1 VLTTDELARWCRSSL
16 QSTIAETLFER
27 GNLSRV
33 LGVAL
38 EDGREVV
45 IKLRPWH
52 DRLRG
57 CIAVQRQLVLA
68 GYPCPAPIAGL
79 DDVEGWAVH
88 AETLVHGGEQRD
100 PARGAEAYAGLLRR
114 LVATAPDVDR
124 VPALLPSPPWTAW
137 DHAAAATWP
146 ARDDRGVNL
155 NLFEGPAWVDEAA
168 QRVRRA
174 LVTYSAPLRVG
185 HGDWEAQNI
194 RWNGNDPLVV
204 HDWDSV
210 IAQPEVAIVGLA
222 SAVWAAQG
230 GHGEAATVAQTDEF
244 VSSYERASGGWSA
257 HDRAAA
263 WSAGLWVR
271 LFNAKKDA
279 TEGGGPQ
286 LQRLGDE
293 IEERLHRA
301 GLDT

>member
-1 VLTTDELARWCRSSL
+1 MSVVAE
-16 QSTIAETLFER
+16 STIAETLFER

-33 LGVAL
+33 LGVML

-45 IKLRPWH
+45 IKLRPWQ

-57 CIAVQRQLVLA
+57 CIAVQRHLVRA
-68 GYPCPAPIAGL
+68 GYPCPAPVAGL
-79 DDVEGWAVH
+79 DHVGGWAVH
-88 AETLVHGGEQRD
+88 AEVLVHGEEQREPD
-100 PARGAEAYAGLLRR
+100 RGAAAYAALLRR
-114 LVATAPDVDR
+114 LVAAAPEVSR

-155 NLFEGPAWVDEAA
+155 NLFDGPAWVDDAA

-174 LVTYSAPLRVG
+174 LVAYGAPLRVG
-185 HGDWEAQNI
+185 HGDWESQNI

-204 HDWDSV
+204 HDWDSA
-210 IAQPEVAIVGLA
+210 IAQPEAAVVGLA
-222 SAVWAAQG
+222 AAVWAAQG
-230 GHGEAATVAQTDEF
+230 GPGEAATVAQTEEF
-244 VSSYERASGGWSA
+244 VGSYERASGGWSE

-286 LQRLGDE
+286 LERLGDE
-293 IEERLHRA
+293 IGERLHRA
-301 GLDT
+301 GLDP